1 MQVSLTET
9 FNIVAADSVFVNV
22 PVLVSKEINWISTGI
37 SDPNNVDSMYIQMNK
52 VLKNKEKYIRKNL
65 ISLKNYNKKSTN
77 TWIDFLYDNFEC

>member
-1 MQVSLTET
+1 
-9 FNIVAADSVFVNV
+9 
-22 PVLVSKEINWISTGI
+22 VLVSKEINWISTGI